1 LAKAYRCCGIILFSI
16 TLTHASDAVTQIQKQ
31 YDQLGKPKNAIV
43 VFDIDDTLLSNQW
56 FIEADGAYILK
67 RIIGF
72 QRLAQL
78 PLIDKQKAIYDWCI
92 AHDVGVV
99 MITFRCDTE
108 YSTTVVNLKEQGI
121 GRWQKLVLF
130 PSPCDYATTTAQAYK
145 EKVRQGLVKDG
156 FYVLATVGDQYS
168 DIEGKENGIP
178 IKAKDPGYLT
188 K

>member
-1 LAKAYRCCGIILFSI
+1 MGYAA
-16 TLTHASDAVTQIQKQ
+16 DAVTQIQQQ
-31 YDQLGKPKNAIV
+31 YNQLGKPKNAIV
-43 VFDIDDTLLSNQW
+43 VFDIDDTLLSNQP

-78 PLIDKQKAIYDWCI
+78 PLIDEQKAIYDWCV

-108 YSTTVVNLKEQGI
+108 YSTTVINLKEQGI
-121 GRWQKLVLF
+121 DRWQKLVLF
-130 PSPCDYATTTAQAYK
+130 PSPCDYTATTAKAYK
-145 EKVRQGLVKDG
+145 EKVRQKLVKDG